1 MTFGRKFYKPLADNA
16 PEPDESFDNN
26 LERVIHFFPP
36 HLKKVTDK
44 LADISKK
51 SDVILGNL
59 EDGIAPKD
67 KIKARKE
74 FVKVSKKL
82 KLNNTGLWTRVNS
95 ITSKWFLDDIS
106 FLIGELGNKLD
117 VIMLPM
123 INTSEEIIFVDR
135 IIALNEAKFKLNKQV
150 KIHIILETSEG
161 VMTLSYTHLRAHE
174 TNG

>member
-82 KLNNTGLWTRVNS
+82 N
-95 ITSKWFLDDIS
+95 
-106 FLIGELGNKLD
+106 LIIQGYGQE
-117 VIMLPM
+117 
-123 INTSEEIIFVDR
+123 
-135 IIALNEAKFKLNKQV
+135 
-150 KIHIILETSEG
+150 
-161 VMTLSYTHLRAHE
+161 
-174 TNG
+174 